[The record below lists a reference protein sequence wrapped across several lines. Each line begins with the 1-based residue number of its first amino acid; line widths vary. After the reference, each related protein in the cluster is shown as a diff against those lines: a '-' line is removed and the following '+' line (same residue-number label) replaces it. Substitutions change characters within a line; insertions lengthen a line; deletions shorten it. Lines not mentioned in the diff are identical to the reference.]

1 MSKSKEDIV
10 REQYDKV
17 FGSQKYDDSV
27 NRKMNASYF
36 FPSMDE
42 YNRQQAIAF
51 AEWMASEGYVTYDG
65 FDRWIAPHN
74 NNNVYSANELYS
86 MFLTHQS
93 QQNKQL

>member
-1 MSKSKEDIV
+1 MTKEEILKDHELYI
-10 REQYDKV
+10 
-17 FGSQKYDDSV
+17 KYEGMGQQEDLFEAMEAYAK
-27 NRKMNASYF
+27 N
-36 FPSMDE
+36 
-42 YNRQQAIAF
+42 QAIAF

-93 QQNKQL
+93 QDKGTNG